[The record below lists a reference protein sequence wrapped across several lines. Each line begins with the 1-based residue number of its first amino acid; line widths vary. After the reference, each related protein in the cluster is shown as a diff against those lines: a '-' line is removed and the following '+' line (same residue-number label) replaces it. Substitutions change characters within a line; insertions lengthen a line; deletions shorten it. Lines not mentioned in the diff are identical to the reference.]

1 MAGDPRIR
9 GEHEDKRYA
18 DWDRAGSS
26 PHTRGARA
34 RTLCVRGPLG
44 IIPAYAGSTRR
55 RRPPASSSRDH
66 PRIRGEHK
74 AASVVPDSILG
85 SSPHTRGAP
94 GGDGRSVLSGG
105 IIPAYAGSTRR
116 RWTKCSIRRD
126 HPRIRGEHP
135 LTFICASHRDGSSP
149 HTRGAR
155 LRLVTHPGRRIII
168 PAYAGSTVHPGRWS
182 PAPADHPRIRG
193 EHGDRRRV
201 SLGRQVS
208 SPHTRGARIHAA
220 ARRWPSDHP
229 RIRGEHRQEGRRQ
242 GLVWGSSP
250 HTRGARHPGEV
261 CPKRPGIIPAY
272 AGSTSRRPR
281 RTDGRGDHPRIR
293 GEHVDPLGAFVDLQD
308 HSRIRGEHRQ
318 EGRRQGLVWGSSPH
332 TRGARHPGEVCPKR
346 PGIIPAYAGSTSR
359 RPRRTD
365 GRGDHPR
372 IRGEHVDPLGAFVD
386 LQDHSRIRGEH
397 SGYRRLVSSPMGSS
411 PHTRGAPDCGQARQF
426 GDGIIPAY
434 AGSTAAR
441 GESRTTRSD
450 HPRIRGEHRHKGEGA
465 AFRTGSS
472 PHTRGA
478 REPAGLVRRERRI
491 IPAYAGSTKRAALKS
506 GDLKDH
512 PRIRGEH
519 DVLDCRPPATS
530 GSSPHTRGAPP
541 RKHSTIATSRIIPAY
556 AGSTRRCRWLSC
568 PGRDHPRIR
577 GEHNQEDPH
586 PRRSRGSSPHT
597 RGAPTSSH
605 WPVTLSRIIP
615 AYAGSTAP
623 LVAGPLAPMGS
634 SPHTR
639 GARGA
644 EGVDRAVGR
653 IIPAYAGSTGSTAV
667 SGSATWDHPRI
678 RGEHSHPTSKGL
690 SSQGSSPHTRGA
702 PSTCRFWRRRSRII
716 PAYAGSTGSTCSA
729 GRWLADHPRIRG
741 EHRDCAPRART
752 RSADHP
758 RIRGEHSGLVGGRA
772 ARWGS
777 SPHTRGARIR
787 GSG

>member
-1 MAGDPRIR
+1 M
-9 GEHEDKRYA
+9 
-18 DWDRAGSS
+18 
-26 PHTRGARA
+26 
-34 RTLCVRGPLG
+34 
-44 IIPAYAGSTRR
+44 
-55 RRPPASSSRDH
+55 
-66 PRIRGEHK
+66 
-74 AASVVPDSILG
+74 
-85 SSPHTRGAP
+85 
-94 GGDGRSVLSGG
+94 
-105 IIPAYAGSTRR
+105 
-116 RWTKCSIRRD
+116 
-126 HPRIRGEHP
+126 
-135 LTFICASHRDGSSP
+135 TFICASHRDGSSP

-229 RIRGEHRQEGRRQ
+229 
-242 GLVWGSSP
+242 
-250 HTRGARHPGEV
+250 
-261 CPKRPGIIPAY
+261 
-272 AGSTSRRPR
+272 
-281 RTDGRGDHPRIR
+281 
-293 GEHVDPLGAFVDLQD
+293 
-308 HSRIRGEHRQ
+308 RIRGEHRQ

-741 EHRDCAPRART
+741 EH
-752 RSADHP
+752 
-758 RIRGEHSGLVGGRA
+758 SGLVGGRA

-777 SPHTRGARIR
+777 SPHTRGAPAGLPRGTRLWRIIPAYA
-787 GSG
+787 GSTAC